1 MRSCTQDPDP
11 PAGVLDG
18 RQHVQADTAQGD
30 SLEEVAGKQRIGLGA
45 EEPGPGGGGAL
56 RRRVDPRLPEDLP
69 HVRGG
74 DPDLQDEQFAV
85 DGR

>member
-1 MRSCTQDPDP
+1 MRSYTQDPDP

-45 EEPGPGGGGAL
+45 EEPG
-56 RRRVDPRLPEDLP
+56 VDPGLPEDLP

>member
-1 MRSCTQDPDP
+1 MIESSQLPGLIPRNYFNTYRRTPLKVTVSKKS
-11 PAGVLDG
+11 
-18 RQHVQADTAQGD
+18 QASSA
-30 SLEEVAGKQRIGLGA
+30 SAWE
-45 EEPGPGGGGAL
+45 
-56 RRRVDPRLPEDLP
+56 RRNLAVDPGLPEDLP